1 MSKWIKWLFF
11 SVLFIVLLAAG
22 SAFFLLNQSLP
33 QLEGT
38 VQSPT
43 LSATVKLQRDTLGQ
57 AVIHASTRPDAAFA
71 LGYAHAQDR
80 FFQMDLQRKVAA
92 GELSG
97 WLGSK
102 ALDADR
108 KARFHQFRAR
118 ARNLL
123 TRLPSA
129 QRTLLARYSKGVNT
143 ALSDAKVR
151 TFEYWL
157 TRYEPAPWTPED
169 SLLVIFS
176 MYIDLQLGQVELDLA
191 RTGVQR
197 YFGEDMLRFLQ
208 QSSEYQ
214 AALQGSTLPP
224 YTGDIPALDAQTT
237 ARWQGLPPPDIGSNN
252 WAVSGQLT
260 TSGQGMLA
268 NDMHLGLR
276 VPIIWYRAQ
285 LNYTR
290 NNQQV
295 QVTGVSLPGL
305 PGIVVGT
312 NGAVAWGFTNANLD
326 NVDWVALPEDA
337 RTWQVNETLAT
348 TGEPVQF
355 PITMSDYG
363 PVRELDGR
371 QYALKWVAHQPYAVT
386 LDIMNLDVVQST
398 DEALSVAHNIRM
410 PVQNMLV
417 VDTTG
422 AIAWTPAGAVTGRP
436 APTATAIPAAEFS
449 AQWQNN
455 TPAADLPL
463 VKNPASQR
471 LWTANARV
479 ISTDQLQRFGD
490 GGYALGARALQI
502 KQRLMAKDTFSEE
515 DFYQIQLDNEA
526 LFLKPWHQLLTQTLQ
541 QQSQQY
547 LAELEALANWQQC
560 ACPDSVGYTLVQRY
574 RRHVVNAL
582 LSPVMTRLA
591 KEDYRPNGLLRQTET
606 AVWQL
611 LNEQPDS
618 WLPAG
623 YKTWSEF
630 LLSAW
635 QETRSNLNTQMQT
648 QSLAELNWG
657 AVNALTVKHPFAAN
671 VPLVGDYLNRPAIAG
686 YGDSYMPAV
695 QQPEFGASQR
705 LFVQPGRLAEAVLT
719 LPGAQSGHPLSQ
731 FYRVG
736 FNDYAEHKSTP
747 LLPGPVRYTLML
759 EPAQ

>member
-1 MSKWIKWLFF
+1 MARWIKWLFF
-11 SVLFIVLLAAG
+11 SVLLIVLVTLG

-38 VQSPT
+38 VQSPS
-43 LSATVKLQRDTLGQ
+43 LSAAVKLQRDDMGQ
-57 AVIHASTRPDAAFA
+57 AVIHASTRPDAAYA

-97 WLGSK
+97 WLGAK

-123 TRLPSA
+123 TTLPTA
-129 QRTLLARYSKGVNT
+129 QRTLLTQYSEGANA
-143 ALSDAKVR
+143 ALNDAKTQ

-157 TRYEPAPWTPED
+157 TGYDPAPWTPED

-176 MYIDLQLGQVELDLA
+176 MYMDLQLGQVELDLA
-191 RTGVQR
+191 RTGVRR
-197 YFGEDMLRFLQ
+197 YFGEDMLHFLQ
-208 QSSEYQ
+208 QSSDYQ
-214 AALQGSTLPP
+214 AALEGSTLPP
-224 YTGDIPALDAQTT
+224 YTGGIPALETNTT
-237 ARWQGLPPPDIGSNN
+237 VRWQGLPPPDIGSNN

-260 TSGQGMLA
+260 SSGHGMLA

-326 NVDWVALPEDA
+326 NVDWVALPENIK
-337 RTWQVNETLAT
+337 TWQVYETLAT
-348 TGEPVQF
+348 TDQPVQF

-363 PVRELDGR
+363 PVRELDGQ
-371 QYALKWVAHQPYAVT
+371 QYALKWVAHQPYAVN
-386 LDIMNLDVVQST
+386 LEILNLDVVATTEQAI
-398 DEALSVAHNIRM
+398 DVAHTIRM
-410 PVQNMLV
+410 PVQNMV
-417 VDTTG
+417 MVDADG
-422 AIAWTPAGAVTGRP
+422 AIAWTPAGAVTARP
-436 APTATAIPAAEFS
+436 TPSATAIAANEFS
-449 AQWQNN
+449 AQWQSN
-455 TPAADLPL
+455 TRAAELPL
-463 VKNPASQR
+463 VKNPANQR

-479 ISTDQLQRFGD
+479 ISAEQLQRFGD

-502 KQRLMAKDTFSEE
+502 KQRLMAQNTFDED

-526 LFLKPWHQLLTQTLQ
+526 LFLKPWHQLLTQTLKQ
-541 QQSQQY
+541 KSQRYQ
-547 LAELEALANWQQC
+547 AELEALATWRQC
-560 ACPDSVGYTLVQRY
+560 ACADSIGYTLVQRY
-574 RRHVVNAL
+574 RQHVVNAL

-591 KEDYRPNGLLRQTET
+591 DQNYRPNGLLRQAEP
-606 AVWQL
+606 AIWQL
-611 LNEQPDS
+611 LNNQPQS

-623 YKTWSEF
+623 YNSWSEF
-630 LLSAW
+630 LLTSW
-635 QETRSNLNTQMQT
+635 DETRTALNTQLQT
-648 QSLAELNWG
+648 ESLAGLNWG
-657 AVNALTVKHPFAAN
+657 AVNTLTVKHPFAAN

-705 LFVQPGRLAEAVLT
+705 LFVQPGQLSDAVLT

-731 FYRVG
+731 FYRAG
-736 FNDYAEHKSTP
+736 FSDYAENKSTP
-747 LLPGPVRYTLML
+747 LLPGPIRYTLTL
-759 EPAQ
+759 QPTL